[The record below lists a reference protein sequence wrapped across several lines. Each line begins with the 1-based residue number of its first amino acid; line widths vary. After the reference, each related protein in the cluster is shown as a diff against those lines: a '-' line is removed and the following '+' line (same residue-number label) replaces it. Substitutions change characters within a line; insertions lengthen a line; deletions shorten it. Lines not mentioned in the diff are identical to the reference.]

1 MSTVNYPM
9 FQASHP
15 ILHIHPS
22 THPHVFLSRIP
33 GGDVDG
39 GPLQVVLTQGKLEEL
54 TMELWRRCRLPLD
67 QASC

>member
-1 MSTVNYPM
+1 M
-9 FQASHP
+9 F
-15 ILHIHPS
+15 
-22 THPHVFLSRIP
+22 FFSRIP

-67 QASC
+67 QARC